1 MIKKRYILIIN
12 AVSLFIVWEYLANIL
27 SNAGIALDNLL
38 PVYEV
43 YGGDFM
49 VKIIFV
55 LLILIGILIAMNIIC
70 FFYKR

>member
-12 AVSLFIVWEYLANIL
+12 AVSLFIVWEYLASIL

-43 YGGDFM
+43 YGSDFM

-70 FFYKR
+70 FFCKR